1 MTDLDLLHK
10 HLLPQI
16 APKGAKKMENLFYE
30 KNLHLPSSKWRREKK
45 FRNLKIFIEN
55 LKI

>member
-30 KNLHLPSSKWRREKK
+30 KNLHLPSSKWRREK
-45 FRNLKIFIEN
+45 NLEIRK
-55 LKI
+55 LM

>member
-1 MTDLDLLHK
+1 MADLDLLHK

-30 KNLHLPSSKWRREKK
+30 KNLHLPSSKWRREK
-45 FRNLKIFIEN
+45 NLEI
-55 LKI
+55 